1 MERERP
7 EAHRFPEPP
16 AGAALSPR
24 AWGAVLPAMIAAASR
39 HPEIRNRLPWHRR
52 LRQRCREISWRRVR
66 PLGHGPSPGWIV
78 SRLLPSRRASP
89 KPAGPAPAG
98 L

>member
-16 AGAALSPR
+16 AGAALCPW
-24 AWGAVLPAMIAAASR
+24 AWGAVLPAMIAENARRA
-39 HPEIRNRLPWHRR
+39 EIRNRVPWHCR
-52 LRQRCREISWRRVR
+52 LRERCEDISWRRVR
-66 PLGHGPSPGWIV
+66 PLGHGPSRGWIV
-78 SRLLPSRRASP
+78 SRLLPSQRASP
-89 KPAGPAPAG
+89 KPAGPAPAR